1 MARCPTNAVQ
11 GKVLG
16 KNQEG
21 NLDLNFS
28 LTQRGG
34 GGINFDSS
42 HHLTKAPVWN
52 GVFAAIMLINT
63 EF

>member
-1 MARCPTNAVQ
+1 MARCPTNAVK

-16 KNQEG
+16 KNKEG

-34 GGINFDSS
+34 GGDELRFFSS
-42 HHLTKAPVWN
+42 PEEGASVEWGFLQ
-52 GVFAAIMLINT
+52 LLC
-63 EF
+63 